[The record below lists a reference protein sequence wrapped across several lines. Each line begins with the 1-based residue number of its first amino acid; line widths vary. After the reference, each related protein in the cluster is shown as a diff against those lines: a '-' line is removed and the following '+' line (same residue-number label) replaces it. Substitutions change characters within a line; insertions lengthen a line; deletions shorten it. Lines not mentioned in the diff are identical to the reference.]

1 VRPLTFFHTAE
12 PNVALFGGLM
22 AELAPDIPTRHVLET
37 EPLQRAVAA
46 GKVTSEIALFTE
58 QRILAA
64 LADDPAVLVCTCS
77 TIGGVVDHMAH
88 PRIPLLRIDRPMAR
102 LAVDAGNRVL
112 IAACVES
119 TIGPTRELIE
129 SASWEKHPF
138 QTFSSQIVRIFD
150 AWPFFLAGDKP
161 AYWQRIAERLR
172 EASPGF
178 DAIVLAQASMAGA
191 ADLLADL
198 GIPVIS
204 SPRTGVQA
212 TVDYY
217 RQWTTRQPDWIDRL
231 IDVLESLPPEKKL
244 ERICVKM
251 AICCGEQIHLP
262 IGQGGPRRVRFE
274 VDEYLSAPGG
284 WELMDGLLHDRQG
297 WPPRP

>member
-1 VRPLTFFHTAE
+1 MRPLTFFHTAE
-12 PNVALFGGLM
+12 PNIALFGGLM
-22 AELAPDIPTRHVLET
+22 AELAPDIPVRHVLES
-37 EPLQRAVAA
+37 EPLRRAVEA

-58 QRILAA
+58 ERVLAA
-64 LADDPAVLVCTCS
+64 LADEPAVLVCTCS
-77 TIGGVVDHMAH
+77 TIGGVIDQMAH

-102 LAVDAGNRVL
+102 HAVAAGNRVL

-119 TIGPTRELIE
+119 TIEPTRELIE

-138 QTFSSQIVRIFD
+138 PTFSSQIVRIFD
-150 AWPFFLAGDKP
+150 AWPLFQAGDKE
-161 AYWQRIAERLR
+161 AYWRRIAERLR
-172 EASPGF
+172 EAAAGF

-191 ADLLADL
+191 AELLADL
-198 GIPVIS
+198 GIPVLS

-217 RQWTTRQPDWIDRL
+217 RQWTQREPDWIDRL
-231 IDVLESLPPEKKL
+231 VDVLESLPPEKKL

-251 AICCGEQIHLP
+251 AICCGEQIDLP

-274 VDEYLSAPGG
+274 VDEYLAAPGG
-284 WELMDGLLHDRQG
+284 WELIDGLLNDRHG